1 MSRKKIPGKAALV
14 QALTELDGNMAA
26 VGRRFNCHRSAVSK
40 YVRDDPRLSEL
51 VSELTESFTD
61 EAEQTLFKLI
71 REGNPAAVIFYL
83 KTRAKDRG
91 YSERFEIMP
100 VSKYAIEVDLGIGR
114 EDDSTYPEHTDAT
127 PAALLEQ

>member
-1 MSRKKIPGKAALV
+1 
-14 QALTELDGNMAA
+14 MAA
-26 VGRRFNCHRSAVSK
+26 AARRFNCHRGLVWQ
-40 YVRDDPRLSEL
+40 YVNRDPKLREL
-51 VSELTESFTD
+51 VDELSESFTD

-100 VSKYAIEVDLGIGR
+100 VSQHTIEVDLGIGR
-114 EDDSTYPEHTDAT
+114 EDDQAYAVDADAAS
-127 PAALLEQ
+127 AALLEQ